1 MVGFFARSI
10 GAMAFFCS
18 VVLGSNQA
26 FALSSNSR
34 LELTLAGGESIDGWF
49 VRADAKAVIV
59 STPGQLDTT
68 RIPTGLVVS
77 VRQNGERMALQ
88 VFLDELQDAHRSL
101 TEWLADPPAHPPPA
115 IVAAMSAIVPG
126 TGQAAL
132 GEWGRGGGYLA
143 ADLTL
148 LGLGGLEYATERRF
162 GMLVSLAAIDLV
174 IRAVSASDAARLSA
188 RRRRKLYAARA
199 RL

>member
-1 MVGFFARSI
+1 MVGFFARPL
-10 GAMAFFCS
+10 GGMALFCS
-18 VVLGSNQA
+18 VVLGPNHA

-34 LELTLAGGESIDGWF
+34 LELTLAGGESIEGWF
-49 VRADAKAVIV
+49 VRADANAVIV
-59 STPGQLDTT
+59 SSPGQLDTT

-77 VRQNGERMALQ
+77 VRENGERMTLH
-88 VFLDELQDAHRSL
+88 VFLDELQEAHRSL

-115 IVAAMSAIVPG
+115 IVATLSAFVPG

-132 GEWGRGGGYLA
+132 GEWGRAGGYFA

-148 LGLGGLEYATERRF
+148 IGLGGLEYATEQRF

-174 IRAVSASDAARLSA
+174 VRAVSASDAARLSA
-188 RRRRKLYAARA
+188 RRRRKLHAARA

>member
-1 MVGFFARSI
+1 
-10 GAMAFFCS
+10 
-18 VVLGSNQA
+18 
-26 FALSSNSR
+26 
-34 LELTLAGGESIDGWF
+34 
-49 VRADAKAVIV
+49 
-59 STPGQLDTT
+59 
-68 RIPTGLVVS
+68 
-77 VRQNGERMALQ
+77 
-88 VFLDELQDAHRSL
+88 
-101 TEWLADPPAHPPPA
+101 
-115 IVAAMSAIVPG
+115 
-126 TGQAAL
+126 L
-132 GEWGRGGGYLA
+132 GEWGRAGGYLA